1 MLRKQEIIVVTPNQQ
16 IGFVGNFADVMRSLQ
31 TPMGVS
37 LLLVVLLGVIGGS
50 LWGYL
55 KLRET
60 DDQLALEKL
69 KNSELIRKL
78 KFALHTISEHER
90 NPDLIH
96 SREFNLDYLSMRMDE
111 EEFRDVI
118 MAQIKLYLRQRVI
131 PKIMPP
137 KAEEREKAGARKIDV
152 TFDVHYMPDHH
163 DNSQARVLFRIQ
175 IKLAK
180 LPTQSAQSSVK
191 DIAIALENF
200 MMATEGTR
208 NWQPTIQGKLAVISW
223 DQKAKPT
230 PLLVIEQTNEGSNVS
245 FRTRRIFA
253 KR

>member
-1 MLRKQEIIVVTPNQQ
+1 MAKKQEIIAVNPNMPIGQ
-16 IGFVGNFADVMRSLQ
+16 IGNWADLTRSLQ
-31 TPMGVS
+31 TPMGFS
-37 LLLVVLLGVIGGS
+37 LLTFLLLGAIGAS
-50 LWGYL
+50 AWGYFKFQQLEDRL
-55 KLRET
+55 K
-60 DDQLALEKL
+60 LEKL

-78 KFALHTISEHER
+78 KFALHTISEQER

-111 EEFRDVI
+111 EEFRDTI
-118 MAQIKLYLRQRVI
+118 MAQIKRYLRQRVA
-131 PKIMPP
+131 PSIMPP
-137 KAEEREKAGARKIDV
+137 KREVGEKIGNRKVDV
-152 TFDVHYMPDHH
+152 TFDVFFMPDHH
-163 DNSQARVLFRIQ
+163 DNSQIRVLFRIQ

-180 LPTQSAQSSVK
+180 LPTQSAQSSIN

-200 MMATEGTR
+200 MIATETTR

>member
-1 MLRKQEIIVVTPNQQ
+1 MLKKQEVIAVNPNQPMGQ
-16 IGFVGNFADVMRSLQ
+16 IGNLADLMRSLQ
-31 TPMGVS
+31 TPTGVS
-37 LLLVVLLGVIGGS
+37 LLVILLFGAIGVSIF
-50 LWGYL
+50 GYF
-55 KLRET
+55 KFHQVNEQRK
-60 DDQLALEKL
+60 LEKL

-78 KFALHTISEHER
+78 KFALHTISEQER

-111 EEFRDVI
+111 EEFRDTI
-118 MAQIKLYLRQRVI
+118 MAQIKLYLRQRVA
-131 PKIMPP
+131 PTIMPL
-137 KAEEREKAGARKIDV
+137 KREEREKVGSRKVDV

-180 LPTQSAQSSVK
+180 LPTQSAQSSIN

-200 MMATEGTR
+200 MIATESTR

-245 FRTRRIFA
+245 FRTRKIFA

>member
-1 MLRKQEIIVVTPNQQ
+1 MLKKQEVIAVNPNQPMGQ
-16 IGFVGNFADVMRSLQ
+16 IGNLTDLMRSLQ
-31 TPMGVS
+31 TPTGVS
-37 LLLVVLLGVIGGS
+37 LLVILLFGAIGAS
-50 LWGYL
+50 IFGYF
-55 KLRET
+55 KFRHVDE
-60 DDQLALEKL
+60 QRKLEKL
-69 KNSELIRKL
+69 KNSELVRKL
-78 KFALHTISEHER
+78 KFALHTLSEQER

-111 EEFRDVI
+111 EEFRDTI
-118 MAQIKLYLRQRVI
+118 MAQIKLYLRQRVVPI
-131 PKIMPP
+131 IMPL
-137 KAEEREKAGARKIDV
+137 KHKERDRVGSRKVDV

-180 LPTQSAQSSVK
+180 LPTQSAQSSIN

-200 MMATEGTR
+200 MIATESTR
-208 NWQPTIQGKLAVISW
+208 NWQPTIQGKLALISW

-245 FRTRRIFA
+245 FRTRKIFA